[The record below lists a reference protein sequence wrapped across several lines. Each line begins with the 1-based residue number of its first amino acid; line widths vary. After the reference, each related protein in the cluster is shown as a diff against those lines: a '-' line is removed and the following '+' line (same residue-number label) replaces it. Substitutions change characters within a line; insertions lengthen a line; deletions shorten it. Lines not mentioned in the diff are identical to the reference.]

1 MFATQPEYDVF
12 ACWWMALCCRSKIS
26 LHVDGVNPALCPPLP
41 SVLLNSF
48 LPCYPPPSAA
58 SYLPVM
64 DRVKLAVL
72 RRLPGPAAALVA
84 SDLAARLIIKQM
96 TPVMQVT

>member
-1 MFATQPEYDVF
+1 MFCIVDGWHCAIG
-12 ACWWMALCCRSKIS
+12 ASKIS

-41 SVLLNSF
+41 SVLLGC
-48 LPCYPPPSAA
+48 LLGYPPPAAA

-72 RRLPGPAAALVA
+72 RRLPGPAASLVA